1 MALYKQKI
9 DKEPVKSLFPKP
21 KSGYH
26 KWIKRQMNK
35 LLRRRPIEDDEV
47 GYKTNRKPTKNQQKD
62 KSISGNESKT
72 YQEVKK
78 DHRKL

>member
-35 LLRRRPIEDDEV
+35 FLRRKPIEDDEV
-47 GYKTNRKPTKNQQKD
+47 GYKTNRKPTR
-62 KSISGNESKT
+62 GYE
-72 YQEVKK
+72 Y
-78 DHRKL
+78 